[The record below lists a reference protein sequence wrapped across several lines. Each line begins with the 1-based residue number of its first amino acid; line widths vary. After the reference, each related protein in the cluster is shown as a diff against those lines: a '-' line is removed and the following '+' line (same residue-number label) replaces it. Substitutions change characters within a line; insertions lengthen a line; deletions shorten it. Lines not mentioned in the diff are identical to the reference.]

1 VPVLRKKAET
11 AKEVVEE
18 KKAAEVEEVK
28 DTVEDVTT
36 TEEKTEE

>member
-18 KKAAEVEEVK
+18 KVAEVEEVK
-28 DTVEDVTT
+28 DTVEDVTPT
-36 TEEKTEE
+36 AEKTEE